1 MPSFFERPKIGYWS
15 PSHLV
20 DICFSAQCTFS
31 ITWKIKFGQHSVLKY
46 SSCFRLRYF
55 KRFCQN
61 NSKDTF
67 PDINAEEPDAI
78 IYTRDKAV
86 MRQLDA
92 LVTEYPDI
100 FKCIGETDI
109 DKTYSMPKSRISYRK
124 PRRISDAKREQ
135 ARVAIKNLNRR
146 RNNGWKRLCYP

>member
-1 MPSFFERPKIGYWS
+1 M
-15 PSHLV
+15 
-20 DICFSAQCTFS
+20 
-31 ITWKIKFGQHSVLKY
+31 
-46 SSCFRLRYF
+46 RYF

-146 RNNGWKRLCYP
+146 RNNG